1 MLARVRA
8 EAGRFATVAGS
19 AVLAGGLVGDLV
31 TGPGILAAVT
41 AAGLG
46 LAANPKI
53 LRAPSYVKPVA
64 IAVYA
69 APHAGAALI
78 LVGERL
84 APDTGVSLLVQMGA
98 IAAWTGA
105 TWVIRPG
112 RLARQ
117 LVEEAELQEIT
128 AVDTTADHENTE
140 AVVPAEDPD
149 ESEAALWWRTQI
161 AVEGGIAPATVLL
174 EHRRVSRECV
184 AAVIGSAQ
192 QGLPL
197 PDISKARLSA
207 HLDMPEDLID
217 IQPVPGRGAGLRLLV
232 IGPRPKPADPEKNTD
247 DEEVWAE
254 IAKTA
259 MPGVELIEATTYKI
273 RDELT

>member
-8 EAGRFATVAGS
+8 EAGRFATAAGS
-19 AVLAGGLVGDLV
+19 AVLAGGLVGDSV

-46 LAANPKI
+46 LAVNPRI
-53 LRAPSYVKPVA
+53 LRAPSYVKPTA

-69 APHAGAALI
+69 APHTGAALI

-84 APDTGVSLLVQMGA
+84 APDTGVSLLVQMGV

-117 LVEEAELQEIT
+117 VAEEAELQE
-128 AVDTTADHENTE
+128 AEADRTADDDSSTV
-140 AVVPAEDPD
+140 AVPAEDPG
-149 ESEAALWWRTQI
+149 ESEAAHWWRTQI

-174 EHRRVSRECV
+174 AHQRVSQQCV

-192 QGLPL
+192 HGLPL

-217 IQPVPGRGAGLRLLV
+217 IQPVPGRGAGVRLLV
-232 IGPRPKPADPEKNTD
+232 IGSRPKPAEPEQSTG
-247 DEEVWAE
+247 DEAVWAE